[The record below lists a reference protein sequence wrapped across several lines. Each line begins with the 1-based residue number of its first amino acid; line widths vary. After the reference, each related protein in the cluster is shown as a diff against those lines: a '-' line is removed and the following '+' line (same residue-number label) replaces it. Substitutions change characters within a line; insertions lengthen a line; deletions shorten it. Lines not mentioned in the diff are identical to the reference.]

1 MKDQN
6 DIILNSSDLWL
17 YVEPESD
24 LIRLAI
30 YNHDYSRIKFL
41 HNNKVYERQEV
52 LNPEFQILYKARL
65 VELGLEEINTILS
78 PIKQHKNQSLTLALC
93 IEVDQKFAEYQQE
106 FKQRKA
112 KTQKATQE
120 FYTF

>member
-6 DIILNSSDLWL
+6 DIIINSRDLWL
-17 YVEPESD
+17 FVEPKTD
-24 LIRLAI
+24 IIRLAI

-41 HNNKVYERQEV
+41 HNNKIYERQEV
-52 LNPEFQILYKARL
+52 LNPEFQICKAHL
-65 VELGLEEINTILS
+65 VELDLTEINTILS

-93 IEVDQKFAEYQQE
+93 LEVDQKFAEYQQVV
-106 FKQRKA
+106 KQNKA
-112 KTQKATQE
+112 KQKATQE

>member
-6 DIILNSSDLWL
+6 DIILNSRDLWL
-17 YVEPESD
+17 FVEPESD

-30 YNHDYSRIKFL
+30 YNHDCSRIKFL

-52 LNPEFQILYKARL
+52 LNPEFQICKAHL

-78 PIKQHKNQSLTLALC
+78 PIKQHKNQSFTLALC

-106 FKQRKA
+106 VKQRKA

>member
-1 MKDQN
+1 MTN
-6 DIILNSSDLWL
+6 SNEIILNSKDLWL
-17 YVEPESD
+17 FVEPKTD
-24 LIRLAI
+24 IIRLAI

-52 LNPEFQILYKARL
+52 LNPEFQICKAHL
-65 VELGLEEINTILS
+65 VELGLKEINTILS

-106 FKQRKA
+106 VKQSKA